1 MNHLKPTSPNSCPL
15 TPLTFLERAATV
27 YGDRTSIV
35 YNDTTF
41 TWAHTHRRC
50 LRAASSLARLAICQ
64 GDVVSVLAYNIP
76 ALYELQFV
84 VPMSGAVLNNL
95 NTRLDART
103 ISIMLRHA
111 ESKILFVDDH
121 LRVVAQE
128 AVSKFPPGVRRPVLV
143 LIKDAGSDGTEKR
156 HTESASPQPNVDS
169 GVNDVEFVA
178 TYEDLVEEGDS
189 NFQWVRPVNEWDPI
203 TLNYTSGT
211 TSSPKGVVHS
221 HRAIFIMTLD
231 SLLDWSVPKN
241 PVYLWTLPM
250 FHSNGWS
257 FTWGMA
263 AVGGTN
269 ICLHKFTAQ
278 DIFSAVDRHRVTH
291 MCGAP
296 VVLNMI
302 ANSPN
307 AKPLKNQV
315 HFLTGGAP
323 PPSAV
328 VLRTE
333 SLGFIISHGYGM
345 TEVAGVVVSCAWKEK
360 WNRLPVTDQA
370 GLKARQGVR
379 TLTLTEVN
387 VLDPKSGLRVQHD
400 GLTQGEIVLKGPS
413 LMLGYLKDPS
423 ATAMCMKENGWLYTG
438 DVGVI
443 HPDGYLEIK
452 DRSKD
457 VIITGGENV
466 SSVEVESVLYSNPY
480 VHEAAVVARPDEFW
494 GETPCAFVSL
504 IGKASSGDIIE
515 FCRERLPHY
524 MVPKTVVFMEEL
536 PKTATGKIKKFWL
549 RDVAKSLS
557 PTKEWSRI

>member
-27 YGDRTSIV
+27 YGDCTSIV

-41 TWAHTHRRC
+41 TWTHTHRRC
-50 LRAASSLARLAICQ
+50 LRAASSLARLAIRQ

-103 ISIMLRHA
+103 ISIMLQHA

-143 LIKDAGSDGTEKR
+143 LIRDVGSD
-156 HTESASPQPNVDS
+156 ESASPQPNVDS

-400 GLTQGEIVLKGPS
+400 GSTQGEIVLKGPS
-413 LMLGYLKDPS
+413 LMLGYLKDPC

-466 SSVEVESVLYSNPY
+466 SSVEVESVLYSNPA